1 MNSKRFKKT
10 LHIPFSSFVVVILAF
25 ASVYLIEIYTIN
37 RSYYETYNA
46 EGKVALRKFPYPY
59 KAAMTICSDI
69 DGTTTKEE
77 FLEIQKFLN
86 TKEET
91 SMGEGVGL
99 EIGNSFVMY
108 APPTC
113 AFSYFSGNPGNAQI
127 IGKFIKAGYIDF
139 MHSYGEKA
147 DFTRKDAIKALKE
160 LNNNQCKVDVWV
172 DHAKTPDN
180 LGDDTT
186 SGLGDHPHSIAY
198 HSDLTVAYGIKF
210 VWLGRVTPVIG
221 QSAPIT
227 LKTFYSIYDSH
238 HRVQS
243 LINIGKEFAKNVLAV
258 FGNKKYAMH
267 QSYDLVRIAKL
278 DDGKK
283 VYEFLRFDNY
293 WEGVAMGA
301 TSKRLSYVISR
312 RTLERLKEVG
322 GYMIVYTH
330 LGKNSDCP
338 QVIAKETQITLRD
351 LASEHEKGNI
361 YVTTT
366 SKLLNYY
373 INHKY
378 LNWSYE
384 TKGDEIVITISGVE
398 DPVFGSFVPTTEDLQ
413 GITFYVPDKGKTR
426 IYINDK
432 EITNFQRNPPDH
444 RARESITIKK
454 VTKKVT
460 GTFFP

>member
-1 MNSKRFKKT
+1 MAS
-10 LHIPFSSFVVVILAF
+10 
-25 ASVYLIEIYTIN
+25 ASVYLINIYNIN
-37 RSYYETYNA
+37 RSYYEEHNTKD
-46 EGKVALRKFPYPY
+46 KVALRKFPYPY
-59 KAAMTICSDI
+59 KAAITICSDI

-147 DFTRKDAIKALKE
+147 DFTRKDAIKAIEE
-160 LNNNQCKVDVWV
+160 LSKNGYKVDVWV

-186 SGLGDHPHSIAY
+186 FGLGDHPGSIAY
-198 HSDLTVAYGIKF
+198 HSDLTLAYGIKF
-210 VWLGRVTPVIG
+210 VWLGRITTIIG
-221 QSAPIT
+221 QSVPIS
-227 LKTFYSIYDSH
+227 LKTFSSIYDSRH
-238 HRVQS
+238 PVPS
-243 LINIGKEFAKNVLAV
+243 LINMGKEFAKNVLAV
-258 FGNKKYAMH
+258 FGNKKYGMH
-267 QSYDLVRIAKL
+267 KSYDLIRIAKL
-278 DDGKK
+278 DDGQKA
-283 VYEFLRFDNY
+283 YEFLRFDNY
-293 WEGVAMGA
+293 WKGIATGA
-301 TSKRLSYVISR
+301 TSKRLAYVISK
-312 RTLERLKEVG
+312 RTLDRLKEIN

-330 LGKNSDCP
+330 LGKNSDCS
-338 QVIAKETQITLRD
+338 QVIAKETQIALRD
-351 LASEHEKGNI
+351 LASGYEKGNI

-373 INHKY
+373 LNHKY

-384 TKGDEIVITISGVE
+384 TKGDEIIITISSVE
-398 DPVFGSFVPTTEDLQ
+398 DPVFGSFVPTIQDLQ
-413 GITFYVPDKGKTR
+413 GITFYVPNKDKTR
-426 IYINDK
+426 IYINNK
-432 EITNFQRNPPDH
+432 EITNIQRNPPDSKD
-444 RARESITIKK
+444 RESITIQKK
-454 VTKKVT
+454 GQVLFSQKR
-460 GTFFP
+460 GQE